1 MIYMSSVIQ
10 SASIPGDAGV
20 AIEYR
25 IPMSA
30 KRIDFIVSGLD
41 ESNNPSVVIVELKQ
55 WQDVGITEKDAVVET
70 LLGGAWRE
78 TTHPSYQAWTYAQ
91 LLRDFNEAI
100 YTNNITLTPCAY
112 LHNCT
117 DGSAVRSDFYSYHI
131 EKAPLFLR
139 DEVEKLA
146 AFIRRYVRKGD
157 RGRVLFE
164 IEKGVIRPSKELA
177 SHLDSLLKGN
187 PEFVMIDE
195 QKIAYESAVSRASR
209 ASVDCKQVLIVHGGP
224 GTGKSVVAVN
234 LLVEMI
240 RRRLNAAYVTRNS
253 APREVYQSKLA
264 QSMRKSRIANLFKS
278 SGSFID
284 ADSGAFDVLIVDE
297 AHRLN
302 EKTGFYNKGENQVKE
317 IINASNLAVFFL
329 DEDQKVTLK
338 DIGSRDEIVKWANQ
352 ADAQLEELE
361 LSSQFRCNGSDG
373 YLAWIDNTLQI
384 KETANYDLEG
394 ISYDFRV
401 CSTPAE
407 LRDLIFDRNKVRN
420 KSRLV
425 AGYCW
430 PWASKTDRYAMDIKF
445 PEYGFAMQ
453 WNLTDDG
460 MLWLVKPDSVN
471 QIGCIHTC
479 QGLEL
484 DYVGVIIGPD
494 LIVRGG
500 RVVTDVMERASQDR
514 SVFGFGKY
522 LESNRERALED
533 ADAIIKNTYRVL
545 MTRGQRG
552 CFVWSVDP
560 ETNHWLR
567 ECMG

>member
-1 MIYMSSVIQ
+1 
-10 SASIPGDAGV
+10 
-20 AIEYR
+20 
-25 IPMSA
+25 MSA

-55 WQDVGITEKDAVVET
+55 WQDIGITEKDAVVET

-195 QKIAYESAVSRASR
+195 QKIAYESALSRASR

-264 QSMRKSRIANLFKS
+264 RSMRKSRIANLFKS

-407 LRDLIFDRNKVRN
+407 LRDLIFDRN
-420 KSRLV
+420 
-425 AGYCW
+425 
-430 PWASKTDRYAMDIKF
+430 
-445 PEYGFAMQ
+445 
-453 WNLTDDG
+453 
-460 MLWLVKPDSVN
+460 
-471 QIGCIHTC
+471 
-479 QGLEL
+479 
-484 DYVGVIIGPD
+484 
-494 LIVRGG
+494 
-500 RVVTDVMERASQDR
+500 
-514 SVFGFGKY
+514 
-522 LESNRERALED
+522 
-533 ADAIIKNTYRVL
+533 
-545 MTRGQRG
+545 
-552 CFVWSVDP
+552 
-560 ETNHWLR
+560 
-567 ECMG
+567 